1 MTDARQHLPEVAEYF
16 WGKPNRR
23 ESKGIDL
30 ASAPMDRSQ
39 SISEIWSG
47 TTMRLTRAAPSSI
60 SSNAK
65 PVCVDGKPT
74 GGSINMAG
82 QWIGRPCPGAPQL
95 QRGARRR
102 AIPILR

>member
-1 MTDARQHLPEVAEYF
+1 
-16 WGKPNRR
+16 
-23 ESKGIDL
+23 
-30 ASAPMDRSQ
+30 
-39 SISEIWSG
+39 
-47 TTMRLTRAAPSSI
+47 
-60 SSNAK
+60 
-65 PVCVDGKPT
+65 VDGKPT